1 MLIITEKICKF
12 LTFIFAKQMYKSSL
26 TSMTLKHFACGE
38 TTSEPLCGTED
49 VQGQSPPLL

>member
-26 TSMTLKHFACGE
+26 TSTTPKHFAHE
-38 TTSEPLCGTED
+38 TTSELLCGTKD
-49 VQGQSPPLL
+49 FPGHSPLLL